1 MNNIDFSQILEQVC
15 MEEYTVKDNVLEH
28 RFSFRHRKNMKQ
40 ILGISYSCPKPEKKY
55 KLSRRTLCIIIAA
68 IFLAALAVTG
78 SAFYIRTFI
87 MREHRDNTQLFA
99 IDVQGSP
106 ELLEQKYFISVL
118 PEGYKE
124 IDRFVDDYSLNIIYQ
139 NCNGTDHIVFY
150 QDVKR
155 YYSRHYN
162 TEGYDFEGIN
172 IGEYSGLY
180 IDWSDENT
188 NYGSVIWANG
198 EYIFEII
205 GNLAKNELLNLA
217 KHTNLLKK

>member
-1 MNNIDFSQILEQVC
+1 MNHTDFFQILEQVC
-15 MEEYTVKDNVLEH
+15 MEEYTIKDNVPEH

-40 ILGISYSCPKPEKKY
+40 ILGISYFCPKPEKKY

-68 IFLAALAVTG
+68 IFLALLAATG

-99 IDVQGSP
+99 FDVQGAP
-106 ELLEQKYFISVL
+106 EFIEQLYCLYDL

-124 IDRFVDDYSLNIIYQ
+124 IDRFTNDYSLNIIYQ

-155 YYSRHYN
+155 YYGRHYN
-162 TEGYDFEGIN
+162 TEGYDFEEIN

-198 EYIFEII
+198 EYVFEII
-205 GNLAKNELLNLA
+205 GDLTKNELLNLA
-217 KHTNLLKK
+217 NHTNLSKK